1 MHFYQ
6 DIERDIKSLWDKDII
21 EEANQLNQ
29 NLGGIYF
36 ENNIFPMYFNGDI
49 KSNTV
54 LIMLNPG
61 FQDRTYSFSEKIKGR
76 TDKSFD
82 DYVNEY
88 INQIPFKASEEEE
101 FNRIDNFDTKQAA
114 FLYHFENKGF
124 ALPLNFWKTKET
136 LKIAKR
142 DQMLNKLQL

>member
-101 FNRIDNFDTKQAA
+101 FNRIDRVCLGTKKA
-114 FLYHFENKGF
+114 YYIWVSENK
-124 ALPLNFWKTKET
+124 
-136 LKIAKR
+136 LKFRCNVILKKAPESVH
-142 DQMLNKLQL
+142 QHHLMSVQIN